1 VSAKKNRAKKIRVLP
16 GFRLTLGFTL
26 FYLGLI
32 VLIPLA
38 AVFWK
43 TSELTWPQFWHTAT
57 MPTALAS
64 YRVTFGASFF
74 AALVN
79 VVFGL
84 VVAWVLVRY
93 EFFGKKIVDALVDL
107 PFALPTAV
115 AGITLAA
122 LYSEHGW
129 IGHFF
134 EPWNHWNPH
143 DSFIYHSHKIIH
155 KFSEVSF
162 LRPPLDFLTS
172 ILHPIRNWLI
182 IHTPDSTF
190 QIKIANT
197 SLGIFVAL
205 TFIGLPFIV
214 RTVQPILEDLDS
226 ELEEAASSLGAN
238 RWQVFSRVILPM
250 LTPALLTGFALAFA
264 RALGE
269 YGSVIFIAGNIP
281 MKTQITPVVIMQE
294 LDMFDYAKATAIAVV
309 MLVVSFVLLLAIN
322 VLQWWSNRYNTHNL
336 A

>member
-1 VSAKKNRAKKIRVLP
+1 MASQLFRSKKNSVLP

-43 TSELTWPQFWHTAT
+43 TSTLTWSQFWQTVT
-57 MPTALAS
+57 MPTAVAS
-64 YRVTFGASFF
+64 YRLTFGASFL

-79 VVFGL
+79 AVFGL

-93 EFFGKKIVDALVDL
+93 EFFGKKIVDSLVDL

-115 AGITLAA
+115 AGITLAS
-122 LYSEHGW
+122 LYGQNGW
-129 IGHFF
+129 IGQ
-134 EPWNHWNPH
+134 
-143 DSFIYHSHKIIH
+143 
-155 KFSEVSF
+155 
-162 LRPPLDFLTS
+162 LLTPLG
-172 ILHPIRNWLI
+172 
-182 IHTPDSTF
+182 
-190 QIKIANT
+190 IKIANT
-197 SLGIFVAL
+197 QIGIFIAL

-214 RTVQPILEDLDS
+214 RTVQPILEDLDP
-226 ELEEAASSLGAN
+226 ELEEAAASLGAN
-238 RWQVFSRVILPM
+238 RWQVFWRVILPM

-281 MKTQITPVVIMQE
+281 MKTQITPVIIMQE
-294 LDMFDYAKATAIAVV
+294 LDMFDYPKATAIAVV
-309 MLVVSFVLLLAIN
+309 MLVVSFVLLLTIN
-322 VLQWWSNRYNTHNL
+322 VLQWWTNRYNTTNL